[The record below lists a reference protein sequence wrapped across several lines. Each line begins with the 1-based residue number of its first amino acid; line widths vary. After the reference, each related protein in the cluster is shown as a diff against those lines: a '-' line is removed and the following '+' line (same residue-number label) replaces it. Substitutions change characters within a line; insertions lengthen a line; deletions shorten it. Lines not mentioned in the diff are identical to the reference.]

1 MNYLIKNAT
10 IYDRGGKWDQKKAD
24 LLIKRGKIEKIAKKI
39 EADSEKIIEGKNL
52 VLSPG
57 WMDIGTRL
65 TEPGFEDLDDIKTLC
80 ASAASGGFTA
90 LAVFP
95 NTNPVLDN
103 RGAIETVRFRSAD
116 ELVKLYPIGAL
127 TVGAEG
133 KDIAE
138 MADMMQGG
146 AIAFSDGEHTV
157 QHAGVLK
164 RALRYMSQEKK
175 RIINHPDDKSLSESG
190 IMNESGESA
199 YMGLK
204 GRPALAEEIMLNR
217 DIRLCEYTDS
227 NLLAHMIST
236 REAARLV
243 RKAKQQ
249 GLDVAASVSYHNLVA
264 SDAHL
269 RDFDPMHK
277 VLPVLRTKSDAN
289 ALLRAIT
296 DDSIDC
302 IVSNHFPVDVEDKKK
317 AFLYASFGALGLEQ
331 MFAVLRTYLGDK
343 LPLDVLLHK
352 LSNGPRKVLE
362 LPEWHFEEGVE
373 ADLTLVDVDREWTFE
388 EKDIR
393 SKSNNAA
400 FLGERLQG
408 KVLGVMANKKAALNP
423 LD

>member
-10 IYDRGGKWDQKKAD
+10 IYDKGGEWDQKKVD
-24 LLIKRGKIEKIAKKI
+24 VLIKRGRIEKIAKNI
-39 EADSEKIIEGKNL
+39 VPDSEKVIEGKKL

-65 TEPGFEDLDDIKTLC
+65 TEPGFEDLDDINSLC

-103 RGAIETVRFRSAD
+103 RGAIETVKFRSAD
-116 ELVKLYPIGAL
+116 QLVRLYPIGAL
-127 TVGAEG
+127 SNKAQGV
-133 KDIAE
+133 DIAE

-164 RALRYMSQEKK
+164 RALRYLSQEK
-175 RIINHPDDKSLSESG
+175 RVIINHPDDESLSESG

-199 YMGLK
+199 FMGLK

-217 DIRLCEYTDS
+217 DIRLCEYTES

-236 REAARLV
+236 RESARLV
-243 RKAKQQ
+243 KKAKQK
-249 GLDVAASVSYHNLVA
+249 GINVSASVSFHNLVA
-264 SDAHL
+264 SDSIL
-269 RDFDPMHK
+269 RSFDPMHK
-277 VLPVLRTKSDAN
+277 VFPVLRSKSDSN
-289 ALLRAIT
+289 ALVRALM

-302 IVSNHFPVDVEDKKK
+302 IVSNHHPVDVEDKKK
-317 AFLYASFGALGLEQ
+317 AFLYASFGSLGLEQ
-331 MFAVLRTYLGDK
+331 MFAVLNTYLGEK
-343 LPLDVLLHK
+343 LPLAVLLHK
-352 LSNGPRKVLE
+352 LSNGPRQVLGIDA
-362 LPEWHFEEGVE
+362 WHFEEGVE
-373 ADLTLVDVDREWTFE
+373 ADLTLVDMDREWTFT

-393 SKSNNAA
+393 SKSRNAA
-400 FLGERLQG
+400 FLGETFQG
-408 KVLGVMANKKAALNP
+408 KVLGVISNKKALMH
-423 LD
+423 